1 LSMTAPLPGPKF
13 SRCGTCRHCMNPK
26 SKKACIEKR
35 AAEIKAGIMP
45 KARAPSAGEKREAG
59 LPGQHAPQPSTSGV
73 ADARGVLPAGSKRPH
88 KPKAP
93 VVIDFPDGRG
103 HKAYTVSSDESSD
116 SDDGSGDGDRPGER
130 NPKRARQAAE
140 VKKSLSSSY
149 DARVPPP
156 SKAGHKARAGV
167 SIQRVPLTVDNS
179 PTLRTLSTFE
189 GDWKEKLKLQ
199 RRLVERYTGEVHKA
213 CDRIAGAGVPTGVP
227 TGVPAGV

>member
-1 LSMTAPLPGPKF
+1 MSMTAPLPGPKF
-13 SRCGTCRHCMNPK
+13 SRCGTCRHCVNPK

-45 KARAPSAGEKREAG
+45 KARVPTPGEKRDAG
-59 LPGQHAPQPSTSGV
+59 LPGQHAAQPSTSGV

-103 HKAYTVSSDESSD
+103 HKAYAVSSDSSSD
-116 SDDGSGDGDRPGER
+116 GDDESRDEDRPGER

-149 DARVPPP
+149 DARVPPLP
-156 SKAGHKARAGV
+156 KAAYKARAGV
-167 SIQRVPLTVDNS
+167 AVQRVPLTVDNS
-179 PTLRTLSTFE
+179 PTMRTLSEFE

-199 RRLVERYTGEVHKA
+199 RRMVERYTGEVHRV
-213 CDRIAGAGVPTGVP
+213 CDRLAGAGI
-227 TGVPAGV
+227 PAGVPLASDI